1 MSLVRETRNTT
12 VETFS
17 KQLEYISKS
26 HIAKQKINLK
36 RLYSLVTFSS
46 LELQLF
52 KITLY
57 Q

>member
-1 MSLVRETRNTT
+1 MSLVRETRNAA

-46 LELQLF
+46 LEL
-52 KITLY
+52 
-57 Q
+57 